1 MDLFLEKFLSHD
13 LKPKPTRP
21 LSEDTAAFIKD
32 QSADMLDKVLL
43 SIANARSPIQ
53 NYKEEEDEDK
63 EEEQED
69 EEKNKN
75 AVGLDWEFVLGN
87 LAQVGLPPR

>member
-1 MDLFLEKFLSHD
+1 
-13 LKPKPTRP
+13 
-21 LSEDTAAFIKD
+21 
-32 QSADMLDKVLL
+32 MLDKVLL